1 MSQLPI
7 AAFAPRHRRWRRRTL
22 GRLVAPLLLLA
33 GCLTPV
39 GYHTSDGGPSPSGG
53 GGSGG
58 QSGLTGVAGTG
69 GPGGTGVAG
78 TSGHG
83 GSGGVQGGSSG
94 LAGHGAGGT
103 SAPTGIAGTT
113 GGSGTG
119 SAGTSGAPP
128 GTVLYM
134 DNFESDTVG
143 AMATG
148 WLQGDTDTGLGTWA
162 VASDGSNVLQGAA
175 TGSDFTVDIGGNVA
189 WTDYTFQVDVKM
201 ISGSSWEV
209 GVYGRFAVG
218 TDKANFY
225 EAYMDDS
232 GAVQLRVK
240 QNGSTTTLGT
250 KSKATTAPVLN
261 TVYTFKLDMHGSAI
275 TISVNGVV
283 RVMVTDTTLT
293 AGGIGVIV
301 EGGTAEFDNVVVTE

>member
-1 MSQLPI
+1 
-7 AAFAPRHRRWRRRTL
+7 
-22 GRLVAPLLLLA
+22 
-33 GCLTPV
+33 
-39 GYHTSDGGPSPSGG
+39 

-58 QSGLTGVAGTG
+58 QSGLG
-69 GPGGTGVAG
+69 GPGGSTGA
-78 TSGHG
+78 
-83 GSGGVQGGSSG
+83 
-94 LAGHGAGGT
+94 AGHGAGGA

-113 GGSGTG
+113 GGSVTG
-119 SAGTSGAPP
+119 SAGTGGTPP
-128 GTVLYM
+128 GMVLYT

-143 AMATG
+143 TMASG
-148 WLQGDTDTGLGTWA
+148 WIQGDTDTGLGTWA
-162 VASDGSNVLQGAA
+162 VAGDGSNVLQGAA
-175 TGSDFTVDIGGNVA
+175 SGSDFTVDVGGNVA
-189 WTDYTFQVDVKM
+189 WTDYSFQVDVKM

-232 GAVQLRVK
+232 GSVQLRVK

-250 KSKATTAPVLN
+250 KSKATSAPTLD
-261 TVYTFKLDMHGSAI
+261 TTYTFKLDMHGSSI
-275 TISVNGVV
+275 TISVNGMV

>member
-1 MSQLPI
+1 
-7 AAFAPRHRRWRRRTL
+7 
-22 GRLVAPLLLLA
+22 VAPLFWLA

-39 GYHTSDGGPSPSGG
+39 GYHTSDGGGPSGG
-53 GGSGG
+53 GGTGG
-58 QSGLTGVAGTG
+58 QNGSTGVAGTG
-69 GPGGTGVAG
+69 GPGGAGVAG

-83 GSGGVQGGSSG
+83 GSGGGQGGQSGSAGPTG

-103 SAPTGIAGTT
+103 SAPTGVAGTN

-119 SAGTSGAPP
+119 AAGTSGAP
-128 GTVLYM
+128 GTVLYT
-134 DNFESDTVG
+134 DNFESDAVG
-143 AMATG
+143 GMASG
-148 WLQGDTDTGLGTWA
+148 WIQGDTTTGLGTWV
-162 VASDGSNVLQGAA
+162 VASDGTNVLQGAA
-175 TGSDFTVDIGGNVA
+175 TGSDFTVDVGGNVA
-189 WTDYTFQVDVKM
+189 WTDYSFQVDVKM

-232 GAVQLRVK
+232 GSVQLRVK

-250 KSKATTAPVLN
+250 KSKATTAPTLD

-293 AGGIGVIV
+293 AGGVGVIV

>member
-1 MSQLPI
+1 M
-7 AAFAPRHRRWRRRTL
+7 
-22 GRLVAPLLLLA
+22 RLRLAAPLLLLA

-39 GYHTSDGGPSPSGG
+39 GYHTGDGGLPGG
-53 GGSGG
+53 GGAG
-58 QSGLTGVAGTG
+58 QTGPTGVAGKG
-69 GPGGTGVAG
+69 GPGGTGLAG
-78 TSGHG
+78 TGGHA
-83 GSGGVQGGSSG
+83 GSGGGTTTGTAGSNG
-94 LAGHGAGGT
+94 TTGVAGHGAGGT
-103 SAPTGIAGTT
+103 AAPTGIAGTT
-113 GGSGTG
+113 GGSVTG
-119 SAGTSGAPP
+119 AAGAAA
-128 GTVLYM
+128 GTVLYF
-134 DNFESDTVG
+134 DDFENDTVG
-143 AMATG
+143 MPPAPTA
-148 WLQGDTDTGLGTWA
+148 WIQGDTDTGLGTWT
-162 VASDGSNVLQGAA
+162 VVSDGSNVLQGAA
-175 TGSDFTVDIGGNVA
+175 TGSDFTVDIGGMLV

-209 GVYGRFAVG
+209 GVYGRFAIG

-232 GAVQLRVK
+232 GSVQLRVK

-250 KSKATTAPVLN
+250 KSKATTAPTLN

-283 RVMVTDTTLT
+283 RVMVTDATLT